1 VIAMQYKSINELDLK
16 LLLLSGSSINVEN
29 IEITPYKLSEIKD
42 FGYSNYM
49 RNLQWI
55 TISIDD
61 FIDSVEEEDKREHLR
76 QEGSLLK
83 AFDFYIK
90 LGGPNFLEMVTQSL
104 KMVLKTDDVKVI
116 SEGVIGINFEKMGL
130 LNIDG
135 DEISLNEEKINAVK
149 EEEIMIIHRE
159 NFDDLVDVVKLQNFL
174 VKPSEKK
181 TNEANPADEETR
193 KLIEEMDK
201 MRAKVEQKKNAQKIQ
216 EDGEIDISDIISAVS
231 ARSNSINK
239 LNIWDLTLY
248 QLYDEYTR
256 LELIDN
262 YDISIKAIMAGAD
275 KIELKHWSSKA

>member
-1 VIAMQYKSINELDLK
+1 MQYKSINELDLK

-29 IEITPYKLSEIKD
+29 IEIVPYKLSEIKD